1 MSLFVHALAS
11 RQAAWNPTGN
21 PEVFLR
27 EYAALSILTEVIWT
41 FSLRWFEY
49 RGISVQ
55 VDSLKPTV
63 SKVWFP
69 ETRLQTWMVPCE
81 GTFYPIEVACDM
93 HGQTLETIWST
104 RRTCWSRF
112 GIIISICFTLDFHK
126 AIIRF
131 SGFPLLDC
139 WHARHLQKP
148 RCMMQAWE
156 KNHRAS
162 QPKSS
167 LGAPKNGAF
176 AALERQ
182 KCLAVSHAVPRWWS
196 NCTCPLVNQNGV
208 IFVGQT
214 IYCSMPRW
222 GKAREVVVVSLHMLC
237 SLSWLSVL
245 HGCK

>member
-1 MSLFVHALAS
+1 MLH
-11 RQAAWNPTGN
+11 P
-21 PEVFLR
+21 
-27 EYAALSILTEVIWT
+27 ILVIWNVQP

-63 SKVWFP
+63 SKVRFR
-69 ETRLQTWMVPCE
+69 ETRFTWMVPCE
-81 GTFYPIEVACDM
+81 GTFYHSLRHA
-93 HGQTLETIWST
+93 
-104 RRTCWSRF
+104 RTDSRNDLKHTKDPTDRF
-112 GIIISICFTLDFHK
+112 QSSFPFVLLDFHK

-148 RCMMQAWE
+148 LCMMQAWE
-156 KNHRAS
+156 KKHRAS

-182 KCLAVSHAVPRWWS
+182 KCLRCGAEKNHAVPRCIEAPALS
-196 NCTCPLVNQNGV
+196 TKIPN
-208 IFVGQT
+208 FVGQT
-214 IYCSMPRW
+214 MDCSMPR
-222 GKAREVVVVSLHMLC
+222 
-237 SLSWLSVL
+237 
-245 HGCK
+245 